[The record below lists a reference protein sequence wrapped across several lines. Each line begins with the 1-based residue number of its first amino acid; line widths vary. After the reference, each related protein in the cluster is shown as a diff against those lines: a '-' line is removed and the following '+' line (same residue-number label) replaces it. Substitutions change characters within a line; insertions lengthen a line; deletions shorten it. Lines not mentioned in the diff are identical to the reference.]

1 MIIEYIQLYFT
12 AFIMLFLIFDAVGNV
27 PIFYTLTEGLEEN
40 VRKKTIQNSVI
51 IAGLML
57 FIFAF
62 GGKHLLSFF
71 HISLDDFRVAGGVI
85 LLIISIEGLLGRVE
99 AMKLK
104 AEQLAVVPLA
114 TPLLAGPGS
123 ISVVIYLMEGG
134 YGPAPTIVSIIVN
147 VIIAWI
153 VLTNSHKVL
162 KILGRN
168 GSLIIARI
176 ISFILAALAIAMI
189 REGIVN
195 MMLSLK

>member
-1 MIIEYIQLYFT
+1 MIIEYLQLYFT

-40 VRKKTIQNSVI
+40 VRRKTIQNSVV

-62 GGKHLLSFF
+62 GGKHLLGFF

-85 LLIISIEGLLGRVE
+85 LLIVSIEGLLGRVE

-134 YGPAPTIVSIIVN
+134 YGAAPTVVSIIAN
-147 VIIAWI
+147 VVIAWI

-176 ISFILAALAIAMI
+176 ISFILAALAVAMI
-189 REGIVN
+189 REGIIN
-195 MMLSLK
+195 MMRSLK